1 MAARNDI
8 TGAEIK
14 SGILSTQG
22 RDNWDKA
29 FAKKSV
35 AEWLHYEDN
44 NNAAIIAND
53 TPVSYKEFCELL
65 NKYNMNLENEKKTL
79 KEWRREY
86 GLYDQDVLTNPL
98 LEEIE
103 SPNNATMTRS
113 FFEQVYNV
121 QGHSDNGARLL

>member
-35 AEWLHYEDN
+35 ADWLRCEDN
-44 NNAAIIAND
+44 HTSDVVAND
-53 TPVSYKEFCELL
+53 APVSYKEFCEHLASGA
-65 NKYNMNLENEKKTL
+65 NK
-79 KEWRREY
+79 
-86 GLYDQDVLTNPL
+86 
-98 LEEIE
+98 
-103 SPNNATMTRS
+103 
-113 FFEQVYNV
+113 
-121 QGHSDNGARLL
+121 